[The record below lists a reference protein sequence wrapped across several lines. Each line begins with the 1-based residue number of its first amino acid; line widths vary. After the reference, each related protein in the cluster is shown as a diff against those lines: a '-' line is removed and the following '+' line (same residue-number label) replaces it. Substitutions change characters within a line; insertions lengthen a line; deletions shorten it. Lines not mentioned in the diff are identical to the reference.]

1 MITRNSRYASCVLF
15 RDGSEEFFGFRNA
28 VDRPERPDD
37 RFHKVVPGD
46 RIDLLAHRY
55 FGDAKLWWVICDYND
70 IAFPLLLEE
79 GRVLRVPSVE
89 FVLIKCQY

>member
-1 MITRNSRYASCVLF
+1 MISRNSRYASCVLF
-15 RDGSEEFFGFRNA
+15 RDRNEEFFGLRNV
-28 VDRPERPDD
+28 VDSPERQDD

-70 IAFPLLLEE
+70 IAFPLSLEE
-79 GRVLRVPSVE
+79 GRVLRMPSVE
-89 FVLIKCQY
+89 FVRMKL

>member
-1 MITRNSRYASCVLF
+1 MITRNSRYVGCILF
-15 RDGSEEFFGFRNA
+15 RDGSDEFIGFRNA

-70 IAFPLLLEE
+70 IAFPLSLEE

-89 FVLIKCQY
+89 YLSIAILG

>member
-15 RDGSEEFFGFRNA
+15 RDGSDEFFGFRNA
-28 VDRPERPDD
+28 VDRPVRPDD

-55 FGDAKLWWVICDYND
+55 FGNAKLWWVICDYND
-70 IAFPLLLEE
+70 IAFPLSLEE
-79 GRVLRVPSVE
+79 GQVLSVPSVE
-89 FVLIKCQY
+89 HVKMMLG

>member
-1 MITRNSRYASCVLF
+1 MITRNSRYANCVLF

-55 FGDAKLWWVICDYND
+55 FGDTKFWWVICDYND
-70 IAFPLLLEE
+70 IAFPLSLEE
-79 GRVLRVPSVE
+79 GQVLRMPSVE
-89 FVLIKCQY
+89 WLVMNISY